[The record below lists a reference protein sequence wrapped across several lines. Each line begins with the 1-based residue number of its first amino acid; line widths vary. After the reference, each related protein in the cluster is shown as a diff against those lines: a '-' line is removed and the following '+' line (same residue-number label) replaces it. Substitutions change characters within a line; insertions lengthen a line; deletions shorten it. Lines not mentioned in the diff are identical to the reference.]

1 MEIAITSRIFEPEAS
16 AASFRLDALANAFV
30 DAGHSVTAL
39 TVRSRRSDLKVA
51 GHESSDSK
59 RRYTVRRF
67 PVLRDTSGY
76 VRGYAQYMSFD
87 IPLFFRILCGRNR
100 GLIVTEPPPTTG
112 FFVRLAA
119 KLRRTPYV
127 YYAADVWSDAA
138 ESTGASKVVVSIV
151 RRMERFALSGARSV
165 LSVNEGVTARVREIA
180 PGSRVHTVGNGIDV
194 GVFSPSGETQNA
206 PQSEHPTV
214 VYSGT
219 ASEWQGAGLF
229 IDAFSQVLEKHPEAQ
244 LVFLGQ
250 GSDWPALQERAG
262 ELVRR
267 GSVKF
272 IPTVPPREAASWLR
286 SAVVTIASIR
296 PDAGYGFAFPTKV
309 FASWAT
315 GTPVVYAGP
324 GPIHQFL
331 TEHAEDANRNGAK
344 LGEACA
350 YDVTEVTDA
359 LLRAFN
365 SSPSQETR
373 LATGAWAARTVSL
386 DSVAARAVHLITRAI
401 TDLTTDA
408 EGKAT

>member
-30 DAGHSVTAL
+30 DAGHTVTAL
-39 TVRSRRSDLKVA
+39 TVRPRKGDREA
-51 GHESSDSK
+51 GGQDSSDAN
-59 RRYTVRRF
+59 RRYLVRRF

-138 ESTGASKVVVSIV
+138 ESTGASRLVVSVV
-151 RRMERFALSGARSV
+151 RRMERFALSGARGV
-165 LSVNEGVTARVREIA
+165 LSVNAGVTARVREIA

-194 GVFSPSGETQNA
+194 GVFSPDSGTPGA
-206 PQSEHPTV
+206 SPSGHPTV

-250 GSDWPALQERAG
+250 GSDWPALQERAS
-262 ELVRR
+262 ELVKR
-267 GSVKF
+267 GSVAF
-272 IPTVPPREAASWLR
+272 VPTVPPSEAASWLR
-286 SAVVTIASIR
+286 SAIVTIASIR
-296 PDAGYGFAFPTKV
+296 PDAGYSFAFPTKV

-324 GPIHQFL
+324 GPIHEFL
-331 TEHAEDANRNGAK
+331 AEHNEEAKRSGAM
-344 LGEACA
+344 LGEACT
-350 YDVTEVTDA
+350 YDVTEVTEA
-359 LLRAFN
+359 LLRAFD
-365 SSPSQETR
+365 SSPHHETR
-373 LATGAWAARTVSL
+373 RATGAWAARTVSL
-386 DSVAARAVHLITRAI
+386 DSVAARAVHLITQETAG
-401 TDLTTDA
+401 TTADV
-408 EGKAT
+408 EGKTA